1 MSRFVSIFVLCAFS
15 VGLTVVFWL
24 PLWQGGGFIGGDVYS
39 YYLPQKTFYAERLQ
53 SGELPLW
60 NNLTGHGYPLIAESQ
75 TGVFYPFHLLFYTT
89 LDVNTAYNVNHLL
102 HYVMAFL
109 FCWMYARV
117 FGLNRAAAALS
128 ALVYTY
134 GWFPARNC
142 LEWAII
148 GGAWLPLALW
158 CVERFLKTRHWRYS
172 IGLSVVLS
180 MQMLAGH
187 YNFGF
192 ITQILLVV
200 YIPSRLW
207 ITRENQGQE
216 PDFPHQR
223 RLLGMTAAA
232 ILFGFALS
240 AVQLIPTWELRRHS
254 QRATVGEHHLLAQ
267 GSVPI
272 GYWSQIVQPWKWY
285 SVQTDRKAKLAKS
298 VKDLGAPTNQVEAHL
313 YFGLIPFGLMLLGIV
328 MAVRRRNR
336 KEIFW
341 FLLGMAALFYAS
353 GLMIPLTQSL
363 PGFNF
368 FQGPGRWGL
377 VTTLAVAILAGS
389 AFQKCYDQ
397 QVLKQP
403 VCWLAALLIA
413 GTLLSELILVADTDL
428 VMQQSRIQN
437 PAATNPLTFSGWELT
452 ETRMGT
458 FVVTG
463 ILAAMIAGLLG
474 SGRLASRSAQ
484 GVTLGKG
491 LLAGLVFAVTI
502 GDFWMVSRLVTESP
516 MIDDPPINHITE
528 SPVSRILSRNSESVR
543 LWAPYANFP
552 NVLGVSSVP
561 VYLTFGPA
569 VYLDQQLM
577 IPSDS
582 ISDKTSWLCR
592 ADDAGVTHILS
603 EEPLSSDE
611 WPVELLWQGFDR
623 MLNPAMGRF
632 NEPLYLYKLLE
643 SRGRAA
649 FVNPQAE
656 GTARITDSRANRIV
670 IQTNSVRDGR
680 LVLTDL
686 MYPGWTATID
696 GQPTKSMGFE
706 NMFRSVNLSAGRHTV
721 VWTFK
726 PQSVYWG
733 ALVSGIAVMILA
745 AMAHIRF
752 RHPGRLRF
760 LDVNTKEQTPSNQES
775 Q

>member
-1 MSRFVSIFVLCAFS
+1 MIVLCALA

-24 PLWQGGGFIGGDVYS
+24 PLWRGGGFIGGDVYS
-39 YYLPQKTFYAERLQ
+39 YYLPQKTFYAERIQ

-60 NNLTGHGYPLIAESQ
+60 NNLTGHGYPLIGESQ

-89 LDVNTAYNVNHLL
+89 LDVNTAYHVNHLL

-117 FGLNRAAAALS
+117 FGLSKTAAALS

-158 CVERFLKTRHWRYS
+158 CVERFFKTRHWRYS
-172 IGLSVVLS
+172 MGLSVVLS

-187 YNFGF
+187 YNIGF
-192 ITQILLVV
+192 ITQVLLVV

-207 ITRENQGQE
+207 LTKENPGQE
-216 PDFPHQR
+216 PDLPHR
-223 RLLGMTAAA
+223 KRLLAMTAAA

-254 QRATVGEHHLLAQ
+254 QRATLGEHHLLAQ

-272 GYWSQIVQPWKWY
+272 GYWSQTVQPWKWY
-285 SVQTDRKAKLAKS
+285 SVQTDRKAKLAKM
-298 VKDLGAPTNQVEAHL
+298 VEDLGAPTNQVEAHL
-313 YFGLIPFGLMLLGIV
+313 YFGLIPLGLMLLGIV
-328 MAVRRRNR
+328 TAVRRRNR
-336 KEIFW
+336 KDILW

-353 GLMIPLTQSL
+353 GLMIPLTQFL

-389 AFQKCYDQ
+389 AFQNYFAKR
-397 QVLKQP
+397 VLKQP
-403 VCWLAALLIA
+403 GCWLAVLLIA
-413 GTLLSELILVADTDL
+413 GTLLSELILAADTTDL
-428 VMQQSRIQN
+428 VMQQSRINN

-452 ETRMGT
+452 ETVMAT
-458 FVVTG
+458 FAVTG
-463 ILAAMIAGLLG
+463 ILAALIAVLLG
-474 SGRLASRSAQ
+474 SGQLARRSAH

-516 MIDDPPINHITE
+516 MIDDPPINHLAE
-528 SPVSRILSRNSESVR
+528 SPVFRILSRETQSVR

-569 VYLDQQLM
+569 AYIDQQLT

-582 ISDKTSWLCR
+582 LSDKMSWLRR
-592 ADDAGVTHILS
+592 ANDAGVTHILS

-632 NEPLYLYKLLE
+632 HEPLYLYQLHE

-649 FVNPQAE
+649 FVNPEAG
-656 GTARITDSRANRIV
+656 GTAQITDSRANRIE
-670 IQTNSVRDGR
+670 IRTESLRDGR

-686 MYPGWTATID
+686 MYPGWTATVD
-696 GQPTKSMGFE
+696 GDPVKSVEFE
-706 NMFRSVNLSAGRHTV
+706 NMFRSLDLSAGRHTV
-721 VWTFK
+721 VWTFR

-733 ALVSGIAVMILA
+733 ALVSGIAVLVLA
-745 AMAHIRF
+745 AISHIRF
-752 RHPGRLRF
+752 WHPGRH
-760 LDVNTKEQTPSNQES
+760 
-775 Q
+775 